1 MKINIEKLNYQIEI
15 SKENQSG
22 FNRTFAELKEKMSE
36 RKAFVLAIQKIISK
50 DKN

>member
-22 FNRTFAELKEKMSE
+22 FNKTFAELKEKMSE
-36 RKAFVLAIQKIISK
+36 RKAFVLALQKIISK
-50 DKN
+50 K